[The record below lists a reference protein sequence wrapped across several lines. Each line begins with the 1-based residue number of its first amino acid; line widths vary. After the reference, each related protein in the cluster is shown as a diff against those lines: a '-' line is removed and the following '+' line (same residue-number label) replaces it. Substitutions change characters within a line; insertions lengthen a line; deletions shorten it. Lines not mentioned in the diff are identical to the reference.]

1 MYEDPRKIDTIGT
14 SEYCSN
20 KHSRLAEISR
30 LADICAAHERHDARQ
45 PSKPEGGGR
54 GGASASGVG
63 NKRGSG
69 IRGVEGI
76 KRGGVVVLNVGSE
89 RLCWCWLPARGPLC
103 DCAHPRPVPF
113 FPPHQVREWI
123 TRTQVHAT
131 PAPST
136 SVAVW
141 ASTPQLNRAPSD
153 VKAAAKQAARGA
165 AVAAQQARMLGLQRA
180 ASAESTQSGGGMQ
193 APKGERDLST
203 R

>member
-1 MYEDPRKIDTIGT
+1 MPD
-14 SEYCSN
+14 
-20 KHSRLAEISR
+20 SRANQKVGAEAALPLA
-30 LADICAAHERHDARQ
+30 
-45 PSKPEGGGR
+45 
-54 GGASASGVG
+54 
-63 NKRGSG
+63 GSG

-89 RLCWCWLPARGPLC
+89 RLCWCWLPALGPFL
-103 DCAHPRPVPF
+103 DCAHPHHVPF
-113 FPPHQVREWI
+113 FHPHQVRDWI
-123 TRTQVHAT
+123 IRTQVHAPT
-131 PAPST
+131 APST
-136 SVAVW
+136 PVSVW
-141 ASTPQLNRAPSD
+141 ASTPQLHRAPAD